1 MRQKQHINISIA
13 QKKVAKAEKPD
24 VVKEAPVELSNAV
37 IIELLLDV
45 ATAKSKFNID
55 LEEDFVFEGTYSEL
69 TKEQEEFLM
78 KISEDGT
85 VDGGIDVIEAL

>member
-1 MRQKQHINISIA
+1 M
-13 QKKVAKAEKPD
+13 
-24 VVKEAPVELSNAV
+24 
-37 IIELLLDV
+37 LLDV